1 MKLHGRRKG
10 AMQPGVQSDCS
21 GGSLDHKHQTEI
33 SLEGG
38 NAQIQDAGQVKS
50 KPKGR
55 YRAYCFCYGD
65 KIGTQ
70 GQLERSE
77 REAKAKVRG
86 PH

>member
-1 MKLHGRRKG
+1 MGEEKERCN
-10 AMQPGVQSDCS
+10 PGIKVVVAAAPSTANT
-21 GGSLDHKHQTEI
+21 TEI

-38 NAQIQDAGQVKS
+38 NAQIQEAGQVKS

-77 REAKAKVRG
+77 REAKAKVLG